1 MKSQFKMLT
10 FFFVAH
16 FLVLGTARAVTSM
29 DSDSTKP
36 RPTEV
41 PHLSRHEIVEK
52 LQLTDVQKKKIR
64 ETRAL
69 YRISVA
75 KLDNQI
81 KLKKVELENELDKPE
96 PDQAQIDILTGQL
109 GILYGQRLNIKVKA
123 SIELEKQILTP
134 QQADLLKTLQVKES
148 SASDEILD

>member
-1 MKSQFKMLT
+1 MKNAIKI
-10 FFFVAH
+10 FVFLFAAH
-16 FLVLGTARAVTSM
+16 SVFLGTARAVTNM
-29 DSDSTKP
+29 DSDSAKS

-41 PHLSRHEIVEK
+41 PRLSRHEIVEK
-52 LQLTDVQKKKIR
+52 LQLTDDQNKKIR
-64 ETRAL
+64 ETRAA

-96 PDQAQIDILTGQL
+96 PDQSQIDILTGQL
-109 GILYGQRLNIKVKA
+109 GVLYGQRLNVKVKA